1 MYYSCLQPGIV
12 AQEQHQVGLN
22 GEDKIDDWDDPILR
36 LLLCFVGL
44 P

>member
-12 AQEQHQVGLN
+12 AQERCQDGLN
-22 GEDKIDDWDDPILR
+22 GEDKIDDWDDPILC
-36 LLLCFVGL
+36 LLVRFVGL